1 MIIISVLYYGKV
13 VTTDMHK
20 KFMKLASL
28 IAIIL
33 LSSAIAGQNMS
44 AYAAYSNPP
53 SFGSGKLLKYADG
66 LAINGNTID
75 ISKFSQKIPI
85 PQILPIGKSSTITL
99 KIFDNEGPATIKSVS
114 LYMNMQGK
122 DLSNIGDTSI
132 SYPMN
137 HHLYLV
143 DPHNLLGNVI
153 AEYKIEQPFVYVT
166 FHIPPTGKMD
176 LSNLVVSA
184 MDDHRSA
191 TSSLIINAI
200 QFS

>member
-1 MIIISVLYYGKV
+1 MIIISVLYYGKA

-66 LAINGNTID
+66 LTINGNTID
-75 ISKFSQKIPI
+75 ISKFSQKIPV

-114 LYMNMQGK
+114 LYMNMQGT

-143 DPHNLLGNVI
+143 DPHNLLGGVT
-153 AEYKIEQPFVYVT
+153 ADYKIEKQFVY
-166 FHIPPTGKMD
+166 
-176 LSNLVVSA
+176 
-184 MDDHRSA
+184 
-191 TSSLIINAI
+191 
-200 QFS
+200 